1 MPGQLL
7 YVEPSALFKLVVVE
21 EESARIDT
29 VLAAWPHQ
37 VSSAITAVETGRAV
51 RRATESDAVVR
62 RADDLVAQVPLI
74 ALDAAVIRLAAKLP
88 PPTLRSLDAIHLA
101 TALSL
106 GEDLGAFLTCDR
118 RLRAAATAAGVTVV
132 GLH

>member
-1 MPGQLL
+1 MPGGVL
-7 YVEPSALFKLVVVE
+7 YVEPSALFKLVVE
-21 EESARIDT
+21 EESARVDT

-37 VSSAITAVETGRAV
+37 LSSAITAVEMGRAV

-74 ALDAAVIRLAAKLP
+74 ALDAAVIRLAAELP
-88 PPTLRSLDAIHLA
+88 PRTLRSLDAIHLA

-106 GEDLGAFLTCDR
+106 GEDLGAFLTYDR
-118 RLRAAATAAGVTVV
+118 RLGAAATAAGVTAL